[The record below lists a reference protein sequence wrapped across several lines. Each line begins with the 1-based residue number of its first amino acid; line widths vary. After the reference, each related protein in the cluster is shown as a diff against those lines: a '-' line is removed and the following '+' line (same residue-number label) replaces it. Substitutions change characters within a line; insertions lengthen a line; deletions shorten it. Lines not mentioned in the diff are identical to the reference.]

1 MTTTLIQKEEIP
13 HYTCLRCENLLS
25 DEEKVNR
32 KIKLQKGQILGN
44 AYKSKV
50 KIVFNTTQGLK
61 AVETTIWTVGEE
73 YIVLKGGVTIPL
85 YAVVDIEL

>member
-13 HYTCLRCENLLS
+13 HYTCLKCENILS

-32 KIKLQKGQILGN
+32 KIKLQRGQILGN

-50 KIVFNTTQGLK
+50 KIVFYTAHGLK
-61 AVETTIWTVGEE
+61 AVETTTWTVGDE

-85 YAVVDIEL
+85 DSIMDIEL